1 MPPAAHD
8 PPPGFPPPCG
18 ISPSVGQSCHRAT
31 GLHAPG
37 TRSASAPARPPWPV
51 TVGTVPSGSA
61 PPLSPH
67 CPLHVSVSGDSVP
80 SPLSPQCPLRVS
92 PTPRSPVSPPSQSH
106 SLVPSVPSTSPLL
119 LGPQCPLRVSPTPWS
134 PVSPPCQPRPWSPPS
149 PPCHPAPWSPLSPDV
164 TLLLGPQCPLMSL
177 CSSVRPQA
185 RVQLS
190 FPPQGPK
197 WRQTLSARIRLGLIC
212 PPPLGSRLCHLC
224 PHLNMLCSCCLN
236 GSAMTGGKS
245 ALQLDLQ
252 GKSCAT
258 RIPSSEGGEGDLWG
272 HGRPCARVKPA
283 QTPVT
288 VMIRVSGRCCWN
300 IVACDVQWLEIQVR
314 DMRSTVGGRHRG
326 HE

>member
-1 MPPAAHD
+1 M
-8 PPPGFPPPCG
+8 
-18 ISPSVGQSCHRAT
+18 
-31 GLHAPG
+31 
-37 TRSASAPARPPWPV
+37 ARDRR
-51 TVGTVPSGSA
+51 
-61 PPLSPH
+61 H
-67 CPLHVSVSGDSVP
+67 CPLRVSSTPQSPLSLPRQRVGGQCPQSPQSPVSPPGQPRSSVP
-80 SPLSPQCPLRVS
+80 SVPSESVPLLSPQCPLRVS
-92 PTPRSPVSPPSQSH
+92 PT
-106 SLVPSVPSTSPLL
+106 L
-119 LGPQCPLRVSPTPWS
+119 WS
-134 PVSPPCQPRPWSPPS
+134 PVSPPCQPHPRSPPS
-149 PPCHPAPWSPLSPDV
+149 PPCHPAPRSPLSPDV

-177 CSSVRPQA
+177 CSLVRPQA

-272 HGRPCARVKPA
+272 HGRPCARVKLA
-283 QTPVT
+283 QTPAT
-288 VMIRVSGRCCWN
+288 AMIRVSGRCCWN